1 MLVLILLFSLL
12 LNPAPA
18 GDSPWEAATEL
29 PARGQVT
36 FYAPGLMEWVYEHRL
51 RLDQV
56 PVCDPPACVGYV
68 AMLRP
73 GDLGR
78 QVWLKPAGQA
88 AEGPFLVV
96 DYAARRNFD
105 ALRARGLVAEVDYA
119 TAQRWQMQGPLT
131 DVLVLGE
138 SPYTRRHFLPTVGV
152 SGSVSNLAQNEPA
165 ARNPAARPGRLWL
178 PVILNDSR

>member
-1 MLVLILLFSLL
+1 MLVLILLLSLL
-12 LNPAPA
+12 LSPAPA
-18 GDSPWEAATEL
+18 ADSPWEAATQL

-51 RLDQV
+51 RLAQV

-96 DYAARRNFD
+96 DYAAQRNFD
-105 ALRARGLVAEVDYA
+105 ALRTRGLVAEVDYA
-119 TAQRWQMQGPLT
+119 TAQRWQMRGPLT

-152 SGSVSNLAQNEPA
+152 SRPSNSTAQDKAPP
-165 ARNPAARPGRLWL
+165 RSPAARPTRLWL
-178 PVILNDSR
+178 PVILSDSR